1 MKIEDAVLIQDH
13 LRAKS
18 RMFDG
23 VEEIRKWRDVST
35 AEKTLDAVV
44 IVLVEPQHPGNVGMV
59 CRAMKNMGL
68 TRLRIVKGC
77 RLDHLDAVKF
87 AMSAKELLVTAQRF
101 ETLAEALADTEIA
114 IATTRRHGKYRQE
127 IITAAEAAE
136 RLLPQLATHRVALVF
151 GREDSGLTTEEV
163 SLCRW
168 NATIPTGDEYGSLN
182 LAQAVLIFCYEI
194 FSRSAG
200 VSFREVR
207 ELATG
212 GELETCFGQM
222 EEVLL
227 KIGFLNPQNPAH
239 IMRSLRQIFFRAELD
254 SREVAILRGMLTQID
269 WASGDFAGKKKV

>member
-1 MKIEDAVLIQDH
+1 MSI
-13 LRAKS
+13 
-18 RMFDG
+18 
-23 VEEIRKWRDVST
+23 
-35 AEKTLDAVV
+35 LDNIA

-68 TRLRIVKGC
+68 TRLRVVKGC
-77 RLDHLDAVKF
+77 RIDHPDAVKF
-87 AMSAKELLVTAQRF
+87 AVSARELIGTAERF
-101 ETLAEALADTEIA
+101 ESLADALADTEIS

-127 IITAAEAAE
+127 VLTAAEAAVQ
-136 RLLPQLATHRVALVF
+136 LLPRLVDHRAALVF

-194 FSRSAG
+194 FSRSAT
-200 VSFREVR
+200 VTYREER
-207 ELATG
+207 SLAGG
-212 GELETCFGQM
+212 GEVETCFGQM

-254 SREVAILRGMLTQID
+254 SREVAIVRGMLTQID
-269 WASGDFAGKKKV
+269 WASGNFEGKKKV

>member
-1 MKIEDAVLIQDH
+1 MNP
-13 LRAKS
+13 
-18 RMFDG
+18 
-23 VEEIRKWRDVST
+23 
-35 AEKTLDAVV
+35 LDNIS

-68 TRLRIVKGC
+68 TRLRVVKGC
-77 RLDHLDAVKF
+77 RIDHPDAVKF
-87 AMSAKELLVTAQRF
+87 AVSARDLIGTAERF
-101 ETLAEALADTEIA
+101 GTLADALADTEIS

-127 IITAAEAAE
+127 VMMAGEAAE
-136 RLLPQLATHRVALVF
+136 RLLPHLGTHRVALVF

-194 FSRSAG
+194 FSRSGEFALE
-200 VSFREVR
+200 EVR
-207 ELATG
+207 SLAKG
-212 GELETCFGQM
+212 AELETCFVQM

-239 IMRSLRQIFFRAELD
+239 IMRSLRRIFFRSEMD
-254 SREVAILRGMLTQID
+254 SREVAIIRGMLTQID
-269 WASGDFAGKKKV
+269 WASGNFEGKKKV

>member
-1 MKIEDAVLIQDH
+1 MSI
-13 LRAKS
+13 
-18 RMFDG
+18 
-23 VEEIRKWRDVST
+23 
-35 AEKTLDAVV
+35 LDNIA

-68 TRLRIVKGC
+68 TRLRVVKGC
-77 RLDHLDAVKF
+77 RIDHPDAVKF
-87 AMSAKELLVTAQRF
+87 AVSARELIGSAERF
-101 ETLAEALADTEIA
+101 ESLAEALADTEIS

-127 IITAAEAAE
+127 VLTAAEAAVQ
-136 RLLPQLATHRVALVF
+136 LLPRLVDHRAALVF

-194 FSRSAG
+194 FSRSAT
-200 VSFREVR
+200 VTYREER
-207 ELATG
+207 SLAGG

-269 WASGDFAGKKKV
+269 WASGNFEGKKKV

>member
-1 MKIEDAVLIQDH
+1 MSI
-13 LRAKS
+13 
-18 RMFDG
+18 
-23 VEEIRKWRDVST
+23 
-35 AEKTLDAVV
+35 LDNIA

-68 TRLRIVKGC
+68 TRLRVVKGC
-77 RLDHLDAVKF
+77 RIDHPDAVKF
-87 AMSAKELLVTAQRF
+87 AVSARELIGSAERF
-101 ETLAEALADTEIA
+101 ESLADALADTEIS

-127 IITAAEAAE
+127 VLTAAEAAVQ
-136 RLLPQLATHRVALVF
+136 LLPRLVDHRAALVF

-194 FSRSAG
+194 FSRSAT
-200 VSFREVR
+200 VTYREER
-207 ELATG
+207 SLAGG
-212 GELETCFGQM
+212 GEVETCFGQM

-269 WASGDFAGKKKV
+269 WASGNFEGKKKV